1 MAGATLTI
9 FRVTNCSRDYKYFSC
24 LKNNCTWRIGEFVF
38 AKPIENSIKVMSL
51 KKEAQQIL
59 FLSSRDF
66 HKEFYLFCDLYKESQ
81 TMYLRFH
88 QSIF

>member
-9 FRVTNCSRDYKYFSC
+9 FRVTNSSRDYKYFSS
-24 LKNNCTWRIGEFVF
+24 LKNNCTWRIGEFLS
-38 AKPIENSIKVMSL
+38 AKVIGNSIKVMSL

-66 HKEFYLFCDLYKESQ
+66 YKEFYLFSDLHKESQ
-81 TMYLRFH
+81 TMYLSFH
-88 QSIF
+88 ESIF

>member
-9 FRVTNCSRDYKYFSC
+9 FRVTNSSRDYKYFSF
-24 LKNNCTWRIGEFVF
+24 LKNNCTWRIGEFVS
-38 AKPIENSIKVMSL
+38 AKAIENSIKVKSL

-66 HKEFYLFCDLYKESQ
+66 HKGFLSLQRLIQRVTDYVA
-81 TMYLRFH
+81 
-88 QSIF
+88 